1 MALHIPH
8 SILHLARLLYVRPEN
23 LDPTTYV
30 YLYVSMYVC
39 MYVCIYVYMYIQKV
53 TISCLNRAT
62 VNNISS
68 PVNPPE
74 AAHTHT
80 TEAVYTH
87 TLSPLEAA
95 HSHHTLSP
103 PETAHTHT
111 QKQHTLTPHTQSSIA
126 AHSLLA
132 SAYKPQ
138 KCRNTTCEP
147 VERCI
152 LKAYKFGVFPSRQP
166 QILHT
171 FINSTKITQE
181 LISALT
187 VPQTLHRPHN

>member
-1 MALHIPH
+1 MALYIPH

-23 LDPTTYV
+23 LDPTTYI

-39 MYVCIYVYMYIQKV
+39 MYIQKV

-80 TEAVYTH
+80 TEAAYTH
-87 TLSPLEAA
+87 ALSPLEAA

-103 PETAHTHT
+103 PEAAHTRTTHSVLHSSP
-111 QKQHTLTPHTQSSIA
+111 QPSNKCLQTPEMSQYYVRASGTV
-126 AHSLLA
+126 HSKSLQIWSFSL
-132 SAYKPQ
+132 SPTS
-138 KCRNTTCEP
+138 N
-147 VERCI
+147 
-152 LKAYKFGVFPSRQP
+152 PSH
-166 QILHT
+166 IH
-171 FINSTKITQE
+171 
-181 LISALT
+181 
-187 VPQTLHRPHN
+187 